1 MIHRRVHILWLI
13 CLLLVAC
20 TKESKYTT
28 AIISATFENAEK
40 ISRVPIT
47 TNADSINASK
57 YAIKLSFAAVI
68 TGDNGGTD
76 VKGETQY
83 SLTNRVIS
91 TAVYS
96 PTDFNSTHPAGT
108 SLADCFNLLS
118 DTLTVQLNAF
128 TGYNIN
134 ASFKFA
140 DKRSNQDTF
149 RYAAF
154 LILSSTQYV
163 AGPRDFVISMTL
175 ADSTHFSDTLHVYL
189 K

>member
-1 MIHRRVHILWLI
+1 MIRRRLHLLWLI
-13 CLLLVAC
+13 SLLLVAC

-40 ISRVPIT
+40 ISRVPVT
-47 TNADSINASK
+47 TNADSINANK
-57 YAIKLSFAAVI
+57 YTIKLSFAAVI
-68 TGDNGGTD
+68 TGNNGGSD

-91 TAVYS
+91 TSVYS

-118 DTLTVQLNAF
+118 DTLTDQLNIF

-134 ASFKFA
+134 SSF
-140 DKRSNQDTF
+140 
-149 RYAAF
+149 
-154 LILSSTQYV
+154 
-163 AGPRDFVISMTL
+163 
-175 ADSTHFSDTLHVYL
+175 
-189 K
+189 